1 MTRLPKLCLGVLA
14 LFLTVA
20 GPALAD
26 DTKGTV
32 RSVNGERNEIVLKG
46 VVNDATYPLRKDAWV
61 ILDGRKVKLTD
72 LKEGDRAQLSY
83 EKVGSDNVAFGV
95 RVLRNAA
102 ETHGTLRNTN
112 SQQNQIVL
120 KGLVKDT
127 AYNLDK
133 NTKIYINL
141 KEANVSDLRDNDD
154 VYVTYLRG
162 GANNDVFTVTEIRCV
177 RKQ

>member
-14 LFLTVA
+14 LLFTLA

-32 RSVNGERNEIVLKG
+32 RSVNGERNEVVLKG

-61 ILDGRKVKLTD
+61 ILDGRKVKVTE
-72 LKEGDRAQLSY
+72 LKEGDRAQISY
-83 EKVGSDNVAFGV
+83 EKVGNDNVAFGV
-95 RVLRNAA
+95 RVLRNASEA
-102 ETHGTLRNTN
+102 HGTIRHVIADK
-112 SQQNQIVL
+112 NQIVL

-127 AYNLDK
+127 TYNMDK
-133 NTKIYINL
+133 GAKVYINL
-141 KEANVSDLRDNDD
+141 KDHNLSDLRENDD

-162 GANNDVFTVTEIRCV
+162 GPNNDVYTVTEIRCV
-177 RKQ
+177 RK

>member
-14 LFLTVA
+14 LLLTLA
-20 GPALAD
+20 GPALAE

-32 RSVNGERNEIVLKG
+32 RSTNAQRNEIVLKG

-72 LKEGDRAQLSY
+72 LQEGDRAQISY
-83 EKVGSDNVAFGV
+83 EKVGSDNVVYGV

-102 ETHGTLRNTN
+102 EAHGNIRHVIADK
-112 SQQNQIVL
+112 NQIVL

-127 AYNLDK
+127 TYNMDK
-133 NTKIYINL
+133 NAKIYVNL
-141 KEANVSDLRDNDD
+141 KEANLSDLRDNDD

-162 GANNDVFTVTEIRCV
+162 GPNNDVYTVTEIRCV
-177 RKQ
+177 RKS